1 MIPTQHYYCK
11 RSREERKKIF
21 KAFAN
26 KQKIDLLNIF
36 WFERNGYKNFFM
48 S

>member
-11 RSREERKKIF
+11 RSRENKKKDIHKKF

-26 KQKIDLLNIF
+26 KQKIDLLNTF
-36 WFERNGYKNFFM
+36 LVSRKKWP
-48 S
+48 